1 MIMKERIKTA
11 LEFLKE
17 GQSFSVG
24 ELKLG
29 AEEYAVLEVM
39 GWSRNI
45 NFDNTTKSQCL
56 RELKDIKV
64 LFFKMLDMSP
74 ELNEFISNKSI
85 KITLCFNDSGKGSIE
100 LCSEIEN
107 TITWKA
113 DIK

>member
-1 MIMKERIKTA
+1 MKERIKTA

-29 AEEYAVLEVM
+29 AEEYGIFEVI

-45 NFDNTTKSQCL
+45 NFANITKNQCV
-56 RELKDIKV
+56 RELEDIKV
-64 LFFKMLDMSP
+64 LFYRMLDISP
-74 ELNEFISNKSI
+74 ELIQFTSNKSI

-100 LCSEIEN
+100 LCSEIEK
-107 TITWKA
+107 TIIWKA